1 MNKNNQLFL
10 GSLLALSLT
19 SLSAHAANINTVF
32 SWETADYDT
41 PANYSGYR
49 LDININ
55 PTKSNWYFDAGLR
68 QREADNN
75 SRYQRLDL
83 QAGYRYKINN
93 GWIQPSFKVRQDIT
107 SYDNGNRLTV
117 DFYSTKTSYYYNLS
131 NNWALAG
138 SGMFSIEKKE
148 DLKKGLTTN
157 TDYLSWEFEP
167 GIRYFITPKINTTLA
182 YYQSGKHANKQNDF
196 DTREIQRNQQV
207 RLYLSWNTP
216 IGLVIS
222 PSTRQS
228 VFSEITER
236 NALGDVIKK
245 DMSRYTL
252 QLAYPINNQ
261 WRLMT
266 EYYHEKIKTKD
277 SDKKTEYDYFKV
289 AVRASF

>member
-107 SYDNGNRLTV
+107 SYDNGNRILPLMIMAT
-117 DFYSTKTSYYYNLS
+117 
-131 NNWALAG
+131 A
-138 SGMFSIEKKE
+138 
-148 DLKKGLTTN
+148 
-157 TDYLSWEFEP
+157 
-167 GIRYFITPKINTTLA
+167 
-182 YYQSGKHANKQNDF
+182 
-196 DTREIQRNQQV
+196 
-207 RLYLSWNTP
+207 
-216 IGLVIS
+216 S
-222 PSTRQS
+222 PSISIAPRPL
-228 VFSEITER
+228 ITTTSR
-236 NALGDVIKK
+236 ITGRWPVAACSASKRKK
-245 DMSRYTL
+245 
-252 QLAYPINNQ
+252 I
-261 WRLMT
+261 
-266 EYYHEKIKTKD
+266 
-277 SDKKTEYDYFKV
+277 
-289 AVRASF
+289 

>member
-1 MNKNNQLFL
+1 MNKNNQLLL
-10 GSLLALSLT
+10 GSFIALSLT
-19 SLSAHAANINTVF
+19 SSVRKRPILIPYF
-32 SWETADYDT
+32 ETADYDT

-83 QAGYRYKINN
+83 GRAIATRSITVDPAQLQGT
-93 GWIQPSFKVRQDIT
+93 PDTT

-131 NNWALAG
+131 NSWALAG

-167 GIRYFITPKINTTLA
+167 GIRYFITPNINTTLA
-182 YYQSGKHANKQNDF
+182 YFQGGKHANKQNEF

-207 RLYLSWNTP
+207 RLYLNWNTP

-228 VFSEITER
+228 VFGEITER
-236 NALGDVIKK
+236 NARV
-245 DMSRYTL
+245 M
-252 QLAYPINNQ
+252 
-261 WRLMT
+261 
-266 EYYHEKIKTKD
+266 
-277 SDKKTEYDYFKV
+277 
-289 AVRASF
+289 